1 VSDTSRV
8 AAALQASIHRG
19 LTGSERLRVALD
31 MSLAVRQL
39 SLTRLRRQHP
49 DWSELDLKREL
60 MRYAFLPAALPL
72 PLS

>member
-1 VSDTSRV
+1 
-8 AAALQASIHRG
+8 
-19 LTGSERLRVALD
+19 